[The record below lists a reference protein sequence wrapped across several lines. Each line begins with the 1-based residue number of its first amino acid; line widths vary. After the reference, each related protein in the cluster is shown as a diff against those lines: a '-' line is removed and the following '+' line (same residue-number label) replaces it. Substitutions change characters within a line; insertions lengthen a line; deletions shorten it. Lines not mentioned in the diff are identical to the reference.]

1 MSVLLPGSSSL
12 VGRWARIAGWV
23 GAAVVLGALAA
34 TAGEGL
40 DPAGRARLVRYLG
53 ILIAAGLAVGVQHA
67 LYPSAVASR
76 LQLANPDP
84 GRLLRHALVRW
95 LPIPL
100 VLTVPVVVIGLAGG
114 MPLLAAEGALS
125 VLATGLYAFVRF
137 APLGPAVRAWE
148 REEAGG
154 WYRTLY
160 TWAPSVRYG
169 VPDAL
174 VPGLNRTGAVFLVGA
189 LSPLVAQ
196 TLSNAGVMVGSGPLA
211 LVAPLVV
218 LAATAALAA
227 RLRPTF
233 DRAFWISHGVWA
245 DAFRQV
251 ERAEGRE
258 PVRVEAVYWAPRRI
272 RPAVWAGLVS
282 LDRRFPLG
290 RIATLGLALVAG
302 VHLAGLG
309 DGIEAA
315 TLALYVVVMNGAVAL
330 TGAEDL
336 LPTAQTWRLGGVAR
350 WSAVRFLMNA
360 RWLPPLVAIFL
371 LLIWLTEE
379 VGWDDLAVW
388 TLVDLGVAA
397 VSACFVTLAAHLRL
411 RRAVA

>member
-1 MSVLLPGSSSL
+1 
-12 VGRWARIAGWV
+12 V
-23 GAAVVLGALAA
+23 GAAVVLGALGA

-76 LQLANPDP
+76 LQLANPEP

-100 VLTVPVVVIGLAGG
+100 VLTVPAAVIGLAGQ
-114 MPLLAAEGALS
+114 MPLLAIEGALS
-125 VLATGLYAFVRF
+125 VLVAGLYAFVRF
-137 APLGPAVRAWE
+137 APLGPVVRAWE

-154 WYRTLY
+154 WYRRLY

-196 TLSNAGVMVGSGPLA
+196 TLSNADVIVGSGPLT
-211 LVAPLVV
+211 LVAPLAV
-218 LAATAALAA
+218 LAATAAMAT

-258 PVRVEAVYWAPRRI
+258 PVRVEAVYWAPRGI
-272 RPAVWAGLVS
+272 RSAVWAGLVS

-290 RIATLGLALVAG
+290 RIAALGLALVVG
-302 VHLAGLG
+302 VHLGGLG

-336 LPTAQTWRLGGVAR
+336 LPAAQTWRLGGVAR
-350 WSAVRFLMNA
+350 WSAARFLMNA
-360 RWLPPLVAIFL
+360 RWLPPLAGVLL
-371 LLIWLTEE
+371 LLIWLADD
-379 VGWDDLAVW
+379 VGWADLFVW
-388 TLVDLGVAA
+388 TLVDLGAAALSATVASVAA
-397 VSACFVTLAAHLRL
+397 HARL